1 MAREN
6 SVKPQPESRVDI
18 SIAEMYEGPVPNPPM
33 LRGFEDVVPGS
44 AKNLMDESIAM
55 MAHARSV
62 DEKRV
67 RLVVWTQMWSQ
78 IGRWVM
84 MLILVGLGV
93 YLLMNRHTAAGYIL
107 ITAGVGPNAVAAVVP
122 LFRRRNGERNGS
134 GQ

>member
-6 SVKPQPESRVDI
+6 SVEPQPESRVDI

>member
-1 MAREN
+1 
-6 SVKPQPESRVDI
+6 
-18 SIAEMYEGPVPNPPM
+18 MYEGPVPNPPM

-107 ITAGVGPNAVAAVVP
+107 ITAGVGPNAVTAVVP
-122 LFRRRNGERNGS
+122 LFRRRNGERNGY
-134 GQ
+134 GR